1 MAGGIRKAMVFAML
15 TIGFHMLV
23 FFLHQPKGTFG
34 KLFGLVPAVLVVA
47 ALLLKPVTSIMNFY
61 YTQWHFVNRVSGCHY
76 SSLLVNHYLS
86 LLLLL
91 LVTTCHYLSLLV
103 S

>member
-1 MAGGIRKAMVFAML
+1 MAGGIRKAMVYAML

-34 KLFGLVPAVLVVA
+34 KLFGLVPTVLVVA

-61 YTQWHFVNRVSGCHY
+61 YTQWHFVNRVSRMRGFAGCFD
-76 SSLLVNHYLS
+76 L
-86 LLLLL
+86 
-91 LVTTCHYLSLLV
+91 
-103 S
+103 

>member
-23 FFLHQPKGTFG
+23 FFLHQPKGTFS
-34 KLFGLVPAVLVVA
+34 KLFGLVPSILVVA

-61 YTQWHFVNRVSGCHY
+61 YTQWHFVNRVSMLLGLADCF
-76 SSLLVNHYLS
+76 SL
-86 LLLLL
+86 
-91 LVTTCHYLSLLV
+91 
-103 S
+103 

>member
-34 KLFGLVPAVLVVA
+34 KLFGLVPSVLVVA

-61 YTQWHFVNRVSGCHY
+61 YTQWHFVTRVSTLPWVADN
-76 SSLLVNHYLS
+76 LLPECTSTLWSQLANRF
-86 LLLLL
+86 
-91 LVTTCHYLSLLV
+91 
-103 S
+103 